1 MVVTLFKKYFFFIL
15 FCIMALS
22 SWLSTDQDI
31 DNGNLLN
38 VIISINNPYFLLVF
52 NYQKEKKKKNQ
63 PIKQ

>member
-1 MVVTLFKKYFFFIL
+1 
-15 FCIMALS
+15 MALS